1 MAWSE
6 QQLAAINT
14 ANKNLL
20 VAAAAG
26 SGKTSVLVERIIQKI
41 LNEDEKLNID
51 QVLVLTFT
59 NAAATEMRERI
70 AGAIT
75 KALTENHNSKH
86 LEKQLVLLNMAAI
99 STIHSF
105 CQNIIKQNFHVL
117 NIDPKFRLANEQEI
131 NLLRYDVIET
141 LFEEKYEEGNPE
153 FLKFVD
159 HYGNDRNDEALYNI
173 VLNLYK
179 FSCSHP
185 FPTVWLEQLRTKF
198 VIDAKTIDQTE
209 WASIVKEQID
219 FDLQEALAY
228 VEELI
233 ELASQLGFEF
243 YLPTFETD
251 KKIILAYLEN
261 LKGNWDGLRTEIF
274 AYKPPMLKVPK
285 GIEVDEIQ
293 KKIFQDKRNKVKDLI
308 KNIKEHYFQ
317 MSGADLLSD
326 LAELEPMV
334 KTITDL
340 TLQFSENFARAKA
353 KKAILD
359 FNDLEHF
366 CLKILKDES
375 STVDKLVPSA
385 VALMV
390 QEKYQEVMVDEYQDT
405 NGVQEAILS
414 LVRKQNKPN
423 LFLVGDVKQSIYR
436 FRLAEPELFL
446 EKYNEYPELGADFA
460 RIELAQNF
468 RSRKSVLAGINFI
481 FAQIMSPKVGELDY
495 TRAEW
500 LNPGP
505 DYPTTDQTVFDD
517 KIEFDLI
524 AVAQTSSEESEE
536 EELSGFKIEAEHI
549 AQKIKKLL
557 ASETYV
563 FNKETQDYEALQPKD
578 IVILLR
584 SVKNKASV
592 LLESLKN
599 NDLPAYANLDSG
611 YFQELEVK
619 VLLALLD
626 IIDNPRQDI
635 HLATVLY
642 SPILGLS
649 TTELAQLRIANLK
662 EDLWSCLVLSCEDE
676 TLEETLLSKIR
687 SFKDN
692 VLKWR
697 ALATIKSVP
706 ELIWQLF
713 EETGYYDY
721 VGGMPGGLLRQA
733 NLRMLYDRAEEYEQ
747 TNYRGLFR
755 FLRFVDKIRDG
766 GNDLA
771 VARTLGESENVIRIM
786 SIHKSKGLEF
796 PVVILADMG
805 KKINLQ
811 DSKSELLMHKK
822 LGLGPY
828 VTKDDLNLRYH
839 SIARR
844 AIAYKMNMESRAE
857 ELRILYVALT
867 RAREKLILVGSVK
880 KIENKTNEWCREV
893 GLAKAK
899 LPDYLIAKAQSY
911 LDWVAPAIARHHD
924 GSILLECGQC
934 LKTTSK
940 IIHED
945 YSQWSVN
952 IINSSDI
959 KICAIVKSDTDEL
972 LSKIAKNQFIDSG
985 GEEKWVQHVLGWQY
999 ENKHLQEIP
1008 AKLTVTELK
1017 RQQDFLADGSE
1028 LLIKK
1033 PDIIKRPQFIQQ
1045 KTTLTGAEY
1054 GTLLHTVMQYLDFQ
1068 QDLSLSG
1075 LKIQLEELV
1084 RSEKIAKEQ
1093 AVKVDLETVAAF
1105 FNSDLGQRLLK
1116 ADLVKREMP
1125 FGMMVKACEFYHE
1138 VTTETEEI
1146 FIQGIIDLLFMEND
1160 KLILVDYKTDK
1171 GVAIAEVVAKYKLQL
1186 ELYSRAI
1193 EAIFKKPVAEKY
1205 LYLFSNNSSIRVK

>member
-209 WASIVKEQID
+209 WAGIVKEQID

-233 ELASQLGFEF
+233 ELAGQLGFEF

-366 CLKILKDES
+366 CLKILKDDS

-536 EELSGFKIEAEHI
+536 EELSGFKIEAEYI
-549 AQKIKKLL
+549 AKKIKKP
-557 ASETYV
+557 
-563 FNKETQDYEALQPKD
+563 LQ
-578 IVILLR
+578 
-584 SVKNKASV
+584 N
-592 LLESLKN
+592 
-599 NDLPAYANLDSG
+599 
-611 YFQELEVK
+611 F
-619 VLLALLD
+619 
-626 IIDNPRQDI
+626 
-635 HLATVLY
+635 
-642 SPILGLS
+642 
-649 TTELAQLRIANLK
+649 
-662 EDLWSCLVLSCEDE
+662 
-676 TLEETLLSKIR
+676 
-687 SFKDN
+687 
-692 VLKWR
+692 
-697 ALATIKSVP
+697 
-706 ELIWQLF
+706 
-713 EETGYYDY
+713 
-721 VGGMPGGLLRQA
+721 
-733 NLRMLYDRAEEYEQ
+733 
-747 TNYRGLFR
+747 
-755 FLRFVDKIRDG
+755 
-766 GNDLA
+766 
-771 VARTLGESENVIRIM
+771 
-786 SIHKSKGLEF
+786 
-796 PVVILADMG
+796 
-805 KKINLQ
+805 
-811 DSKSELLMHKK
+811 
-822 LGLGPY
+822 
-828 VTKDDLNLRYH
+828 
-839 SIARR
+839 
-844 AIAYKMNMESRAE
+844 
-857 ELRILYVALT
+857 
-867 RAREKLILVGSVK
+867 
-880 KIENKTNEWCREV
+880 
-893 GLAKAK
+893 
-899 LPDYLIAKAQSY
+899 
-911 LDWVAPAIARHHD
+911 
-924 GSILLECGQC
+924 
-934 LKTTSK
+934 
-940 IIHED
+940 
-945 YSQWSVN
+945 
-952 IINSSDI
+952 
-959 KICAIVKSDTDEL
+959 
-972 LSKIAKNQFIDSG
+972 
-985 GEEKWVQHVLGWQY
+985 
-999 ENKHLQEIP
+999 
-1008 AKLTVTELK
+1008 
-1017 RQQDFLADGSE
+1017 
-1028 LLIKK
+1028 
-1033 PDIIKRPQFIQQ
+1033 
-1045 KTTLTGAEY
+1045 
-1054 GTLLHTVMQYLDFQ
+1054 
-1068 QDLSLSG
+1068 
-1075 LKIQLEELV
+1075 
-1084 RSEKIAKEQ
+1084 
-1093 AVKVDLETVAAF
+1093 
-1105 FNSDLGQRLLK
+1105 
-1116 ADLVKREMP
+1116 
-1125 FGMMVKACEFYHE
+1125 
-1138 VTTETEEI
+1138 
-1146 FIQGIIDLLFMEND
+1146 
-1160 KLILVDYKTDK
+1160 
-1171 GVAIAEVVAKYKLQL
+1171 
-1186 ELYSRAI
+1186 
-1193 EAIFKKPVAEKY
+1193 
-1205 LYLFSNNSSIRVK
+1205 

>member
-390 QEKYQEVMVDEYQDT
+390 QEK
-405 NGVQEAILS
+405 
-414 LVRKQNKPN
+414 
-423 LFLVGDVKQSIYR
+423 
-436 FRLAEPELFL
+436 
-446 EKYNEYPELGADFA
+446 
-460 RIELAQNF
+460 
-468 RSRKSVLAGINFI
+468 
-481 FAQIMSPKVGELDY
+481 
-495 TRAEW
+495 
-500 LNPGP
+500 
-505 DYPTTDQTVFDD
+505 
-517 KIEFDLI
+517 
-524 AVAQTSSEESEE
+524 
-536 EELSGFKIEAEHI
+536 
-549 AQKIKKLL
+549 
-557 ASETYV
+557 
-563 FNKETQDYEALQPKD
+563 
-578 IVILLR
+578 
-584 SVKNKASV
+584 
-592 LLESLKN
+592 
-599 NDLPAYANLDSG
+599 
-611 YFQELEVK
+611 
-619 VLLALLD
+619 
-626 IIDNPRQDI
+626 
-635 HLATVLY
+635 
-642 SPILGLS
+642 
-649 TTELAQLRIANLK
+649 
-662 EDLWSCLVLSCEDE
+662 
-676 TLEETLLSKIR
+676 
-687 SFKDN
+687 
-692 VLKWR
+692 
-697 ALATIKSVP
+697 
-706 ELIWQLF
+706 
-713 EETGYYDY
+713 
-721 VGGMPGGLLRQA
+721 
-733 NLRMLYDRAEEYEQ
+733 
-747 TNYRGLFR
+747 
-755 FLRFVDKIRDG
+755 
-766 GNDLA
+766 
-771 VARTLGESENVIRIM
+771 
-786 SIHKSKGLEF
+786 
-796 PVVILADMG
+796 
-805 KKINLQ
+805 
-811 DSKSELLMHKK
+811 
-822 LGLGPY
+822 
-828 VTKDDLNLRYH
+828 
-839 SIARR
+839 
-844 AIAYKMNMESRAE
+844 
-857 ELRILYVALT
+857 
-867 RAREKLILVGSVK
+867 
-880 KIENKTNEWCREV
+880 
-893 GLAKAK
+893 
-899 LPDYLIAKAQSY
+899 
-911 LDWVAPAIARHHD
+911 
-924 GSILLECGQC
+924 
-934 LKTTSK
+934 
-940 IIHED
+940 
-945 YSQWSVN
+945 
-952 IINSSDI
+952 
-959 KICAIVKSDTDEL
+959 
-972 LSKIAKNQFIDSG
+972 
-985 GEEKWVQHVLGWQY
+985 
-999 ENKHLQEIP
+999 
-1008 AKLTVTELK
+1008 
-1017 RQQDFLADGSE
+1017 
-1028 LLIKK
+1028 
-1033 PDIIKRPQFIQQ
+1033 
-1045 KTTLTGAEY
+1045 
-1054 GTLLHTVMQYLDFQ
+1054 
-1068 QDLSLSG
+1068 
-1075 LKIQLEELV
+1075 
-1084 RSEKIAKEQ
+1084 
-1093 AVKVDLETVAAF
+1093 
-1105 FNSDLGQRLLK
+1105 
-1116 ADLVKREMP
+1116 
-1125 FGMMVKACEFYHE
+1125 
-1138 VTTETEEI
+1138 
-1146 FIQGIIDLLFMEND
+1146 
-1160 KLILVDYKTDK
+1160 
-1171 GVAIAEVVAKYKLQL
+1171 
-1186 ELYSRAI
+1186 
-1193 EAIFKKPVAEKY
+1193 
-1205 LYLFSNNSSIRVK
+1205 